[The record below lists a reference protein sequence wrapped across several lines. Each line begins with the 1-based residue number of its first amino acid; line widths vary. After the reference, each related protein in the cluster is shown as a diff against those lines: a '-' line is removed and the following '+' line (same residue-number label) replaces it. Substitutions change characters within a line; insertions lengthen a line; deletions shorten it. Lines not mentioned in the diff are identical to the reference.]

1 MVLVKLAR
9 LRGVCEKTSVRLL
22 FHCLLIAVALGS
34 GRLSAQDSATTK
46 AVLDSSSIVHYLDP
60 YTSFPGGI
68 KQSLRG
74 LGWLDPTPK
83 MLRTT
88 SVIPSTRE
96 HLTYQDWPLTNGLM
110 AKGWMSGGLPAF
122 YAPAVEPVMIEA
134 PDIENTRTRE
144 PNAYYYFHREKIE
157 IKPPSFNNKQLVA
170 PDFERPQFVDPE
182 FERPQYDLRNV
193 AASALKRFPAYN
205 RDVEAGGIRH
215 SRHIAAQ
222 VRGED
227 AAPRRR
233 FRAASFWDV
242 NTARNDPRS
251 GVDPEVR
258 METRRRTFWQA
269 NFNFRN
275 PNEHIDPKDPKP
287 SYAVRPY
294 YLPEY
299 RGARF
304 PGGQ

>member
-1 MVLVKLAR
+1 MRCIRILLVIFVLAC
-9 LRGVCEKTSVRLL
+9 RGLM
-22 FHCLLIAVALGS
+22 
-34 GRLSAQDSATTK
+34 AQDSATTK
-46 AVLDSSSIVHYLDP
+46 AVLDSSSLVHYLDP

-110 AKGWMSGGLPAF
+110 AKGWITGGLPAF
-122 YAPAVEPVMIEA
+122 YAPPVEPVMVEA

-144 PNAYYYFHREKIE
+144 PNAYWYFHKEKIE
-157 IKPPSFNNKQLVA
+157 IKPPSFNNGQLIA

-182 FERPQYDLRNV
+182 FERPRYDLRNV
-193 AASALKRFPAYN
+193 AISALKRFPAY
-205 RDVEAGGIRH
+205 DKESEPGGIRY

-222 VRGED
+222 VRGDE

-242 NTARNDPRS
+242 HRASNDPRS

-269 NFNFRN
+269 NFDFRKTD
-275 PNEHIDPKDPKP
+275 EQIDPKDPKP
-287 SYAVRPY
+287 SYSVRPY

-299 RGARF
+299 RGARY